1 MSNRRKYRYGPEMS
15 QSGHPDDFPTNIRY
29 DRPMTQTLKVALVT
43 GAAAGIG
50 AAISRRLARDG
61 IAIGV
66 LDRLI
71 DGATTV
77 ANDIVAAGGKA
88 IALQADI
95 TDRAQVKA
103 AVTKLRETFGP
114 VTILVNN
121 AGITGFVPFEEL
133 TDEQWD
139 RMMQVNL
146 KGPFIVTQVVLPD
159 MKTAA
164 WGRIVNI
171 SSSSAQS
178 GAVRMAHYSASKGAI
193 IALTKTLARELG
205 PLGITCNN
213 IPPRFVMNTVMSEE
227 SIPETHRREMIAA
240 GPILRQGE
248 PADIAGACAW
258 LVSEEA
264 GYVTGQT
271 IGVNG
276 GRYI

>member
-1 MSNRRKYRYGPEMS
+1 VR
-15 QSGHPDDFPTNIRY
+15 
-29 DRPMTQTLKVALVT
+29 VALVT

-50 AAISRRLARDG
+50 AAIARRLARDG

-66 LDRLI
+66 VDVLI
-71 DGATTV
+71 DDARKV
-77 ANDIVAAGGKA
+77 AEQIVSAGGKA

-95 TDRAQVKA
+95 TNRKQVES
-103 AVTKLRETFGP
+103 AVGKLREAFGP

-121 AGITGFVPFEEL
+121 AGITGFVAFEEL
-133 TDEQWD
+133 TEAQWD
-139 RMMQVNL
+139 KMFEVNV
-146 KGPFIVTQVVLPD
+146 KGTFIITQVVLPD
-159 MKTAA
+159 MKTAG

-178 GAVRMAHYSASKGAI
+178 GAPRMAHYSASKGAI
-193 IALTKTLARELG
+193 IALTKTLAREFG

-213 IPPRFVMNTVMSEE
+213 IPPRFVMNTVMSEKAFQNANISRDE
-227 SIPETHRREMIAA
+227 SIQA
-240 GPILRQGE
+240 GPIRRQGE
-248 PADIAGACAW
+248 PEDIAGACAW